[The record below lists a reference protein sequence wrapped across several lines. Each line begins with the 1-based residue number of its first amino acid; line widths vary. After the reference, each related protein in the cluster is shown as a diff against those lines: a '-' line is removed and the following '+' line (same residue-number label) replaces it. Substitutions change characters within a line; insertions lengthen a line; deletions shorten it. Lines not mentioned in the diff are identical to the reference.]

1 MLKIRCCDDSTVL
14 VLVAPLPV
22 RGAVFGE
29 GDADRGFNPRDG
41 GANPARRRAPRT
53 GGESARCCPARA
65 PARGAPACC
74 C

>member
-1 MLKIRCCDDSTVL
+1 ML

-41 GANPARRRAPRT
+41 GATPARRRASRGGGGTCAVAPRAAPRAVP
-53 GGESARCCPARA
+53 GVLLLARRP
-65 PARGAPACC
+65 PS
-74 C
+74 